1 MVKLLKHIIRN
12 QRGQALPIVLALL
25 VLSGLAV
32 VPSLNYV
39 STTLDSSRNIQ
50 SSVKGLY
57 AADAGIENTLWC
69 LEHEASPDEQLSE
82 SINQAGVAIQTETL
96 GEYTL
101 YFGELVQA
109 GVHGDYLSVAGAI
122 EWDGGAGAYKYT
134 ITVHWQ
140 PGSGSPTIHLEAV
153 GAKLPLGY
161 SYQDGSA
168 ADFDE
173 NLSTDEPDEVLDAS
187 GAWMLNWEFDTPRP
201 SVSES
206 NPVEKQEF
214 FIDGEGELDGHYAWV
229 VATSEDIG
237 EVGEIS
243 GALYT
248 ITATATDSA
257 SGEVTAQIV
266 AEVMVEAGT
275 ANVLAWQVTK

>member
-1 MVKLLKHIIRN
+1 MAKLLKRIIRN
-12 QRGQALPIVLALL
+12 EKGQALPIVLALL
-25 VLSGLAV
+25 VLCGFAV

-39 STTLDSSRNIQ
+39 ATSLDSSRNIQ
-50 SSVKGLY
+50 SSIKGLY
-57 AADAGIENTLWC
+57 AADAGIENALWC
-69 LEHEASPDEQLSE
+69 LEHEVSPDEQLAE
-82 SINQAGVAIQTETL
+82 SINQADVTMQTETL
-96 GEYTL
+96 GDYTL

-161 SYQDGSA
+161 SYQAGSA
-168 ADFDE
+168 ADFGE
-173 NLSTDEPDEVLDAS
+173 NLSTDEPDEMLDAS
-187 GAWMLNWEFDTPRP
+187 GAWMLNWVFGTPRP

-214 FIDGEGELDGHYAWV
+214 YIDGEEELDGHYAWV
-229 VATSEDIG
+229 VASSEDIG

-257 SGEVTAQIV
+257 TGEITAQIV

-275 ANVLAWQVTK
+275 ANLISWQVTK